1 MGAVF
6 KRLIEDFFNEIKSQE
21 TTQHSNNSHKTKN
34 QVLGDKT
41 K

>member
-6 KRLIEDFFNEIKSQE
+6 KRLIEDFFNEIKRQE
-21 TTQHSNNSHKTKN
+21 TTQHSNNSHKKN